1 MSASVVPTVTRRS
14 DGTYAVPVGPRL
26 SLVWALRTDGDQPV
40 LTVKVEREGCKTYEM
55 AVTNSVVVPVEGEQI
70 D

>member
-40 LTVKVEREGCKTYEM
+40 LTVKVEREGCKTYHSAEVDS
-55 AVTNSVVVPVEGEQI
+55 VTLPVKL
-70 D
+70 